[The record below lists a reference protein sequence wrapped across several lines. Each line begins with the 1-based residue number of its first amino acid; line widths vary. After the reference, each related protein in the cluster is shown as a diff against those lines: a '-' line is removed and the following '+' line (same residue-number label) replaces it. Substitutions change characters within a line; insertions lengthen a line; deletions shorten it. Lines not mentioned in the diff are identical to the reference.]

1 MGIDAVEQLE
11 FQSCRGVWSEFVS
24 RGVRPVV
31 WALRMR
37 TSVREAGLIGARRI
51 AALVAMKRPSLL
63 IAIR

>member
-1 MGIDAVEQLE
+1 
-11 FQSCRGVWSEFVS
+11 
-24 RGVRPVV
+24 VRPVV

-63 IAIR
+63 IASPV